1 MLSILIPIYN
11 AYPLVKELHSQ
22 CLEATIDFEIFCID
36 DASNEYESNN
46 NPIQFISN
54 CIYIKLKKYRT
65 KFHSKFITSK
75 SKKKW
80 LLFLDCDTFPEN
92 NNFIANY
99 VNQINS
105 SAAKAF
111 FGGLI

>member
-11 AYPLVKELHSQ
+11 YNAYPLVKELQ

-54 CIYIKLKKYRT
+54 CIYIKLPKISDEVPFEIY
-65 KFHSKFITSK
+65 
-75 SKKKW
+75 
-80 LLFLDCDTFPEN
+80 
-92 NNFIANY
+92 
-99 VNQINS
+99 
-105 SAAKAF
+105 
-111 FGGLI
+111 